1 MSFEIEE
8 ELMPNQPQLKTRFK
22 NRNRLGIVAN
32 ILTIAKTGALKTH
45 LMYKANLSY
54 TMLRD
59 YLKFL
64 RENELLSESYY
75 PDQKVTLYKTTDKG
89 IRFLESYVS
98 LKDLAAPI
106 IDRKPFLSSN
116 VKVEPEPQAESA
128 SSPSTNPNM
137 QNF

>member
-1 MSFEIEE
+1 MSFEIESG
-8 ELMPNQPQLKTRFK
+8 LLPDQQKLKTRFK

-64 RENELLSESYY
+64 RDNELLEESHY
-75 PDQKVTLYKTTDKG
+75 PDQKVTLYKTSPKG
-89 IRFLESYVS
+89 IRFLESYLE
-98 LKDLAAPI
+98 LKDLASPLV
-106 IDRKPFLSSN
+106 DKKPFVASADEMAPREN
-116 VKVEPEPQAESA
+116 ESDKE
-128 SSPSTNPNM
+128 NL
-137 QNF
+137 FH

>member
-1 MSFEIEE
+1 MSFDFENN
-8 ELMPNQPQLKTRFK
+8 LLTVDQKVKTRFK

-64 RENELLSESYY
+64 LDNGLLSESQY
-75 PDQKVTLYKTTDKG
+75 PEDKITIYRTTDKG
-89 IRFLESYVS
+89 TRFLESYVA
-98 LKDLAAPI
+98 LKDLASPI
-106 IDRKPFLSSN
+106 IDKRPFSSSEALER
-116 VKVEPEPQAESA
+116 VTQAETGQP
-128 SSPSTNPNM
+128 PS
-137 QNF
+137 QIGGV

>member
-1 MSFEIEE
+1 MLLNGFRVGGRLLHDAQI
-8 ELMPNQPQLKTRFK
+8 NQSRFK

-64 RENELLSESYY
+64 RDSELLEESHY
-75 PDQKVTLYKTTDKG
+75 PDQKVTLYKTTEKDL
-89 IRFLESYVS
+89 RFLASYLE
-98 LKDLAAPI
+98 LKDLATPWQT
-106 IDRKPFLSSN
+106 RCHL
-116 VKVEPEPQAESA
+116 
-128 SSPSTNPNM
+128 
-137 QNF
+137 